1 MVEGSVK
8 NYVIEAIARR
18 ISGDIVFS
26 DEPGSALRK
35 WREYF
40 GVSQHDI
47 ARVMGISSSVISDY
61 EKGRRNPGSKFIK
74 RFVLSLIE
82 LDSRRGYE
90 KVSIL
95 SRTLNVPLE
104 SVLDMSEFD
113 RGVTVSELA
122 DLVQG
127 TVLTPELHTDRVVYG
142 YTVVDSLKAIASL
155 SGIQFYALFGTT
167 PERAIIFTGVRAGRS
182 PMVAV
187 RVSPVK
193 PSVVV
198 IHGPRRH
205 IDPLAIELARLDGV
219 PLILSLAKS
228 VDEMITRLRSKSVH
242 PSPYPPV
249 A

>member
-1 MVEGSVK
+1 MVEYDMKS
-8 NYVIEAIARR
+8 YVIEAIARR

-40 GVSQHDI
+40 GVSQHEI

-90 KVSIL
+90 KVSVL

-127 TVLTPELHTDRVVYG
+127 TVLTTELHTDRVVYG

-219 PLILSLAKS
+219 PLILSFARS
-228 VDEMITRLRSKSVH
+228 VDEMIRRLRSRSVH